1 MDFRLLEVSCS
12 TWKGIHLKQLCVPSA
27 GTPGV
32 STFLAQGSPLRFCFR
47 DSVTLEYVFQ
57 VTLWIYRRNWLL
69 GTGHEMEWDDMKWDE
84 ISPYSMPRSTPYRD
98 CQRTGHWP
106 LGCRFL
112 VFCKQTR
119 FCHMFR
125 RILWQTF
132 ALLWHQ
138 SPWELIGVG
147 LWSSHIHYLDSWV
160 HKARWAMGCASGMRM
175 CARRVWKVNV

>member
-1 MDFRLLEVSCS
+1 MFNLERNSPKAALRSVRRNAR
-12 TWKGIHLKQLCVPSA
+12 GFHLPCRRIA
-27 GTPGV
+27 IM
-32 STFLAQGSPLRFCFR
+32 R

-57 VTLWIYRRNWLL
+57 VALGVYRRQRLL
-69 GTGHEMEWDDMKWDE
+69 EWDDMKWDE

-106 LGCRFL
+106 LGCGYL

-138 SPWELIGVG
+138 SPWELIEVG
-147 LWSSHIHYLDSWV
+147 LWSSHIQYLDSWV
-160 HKARWAMGCASGMRM
+160 RKSM
-175 CARRVWKVNV
+175 